1 MQGGGAEQ
9 TVLLT
14 DARPSSA
21 IENGWQRVTA
31 TFTAPAASCRIAFR
45 MRGCTGTAYLDDL
58 QLEQAEAASTYN
70 LLQNASFEFGDAGW
84 NLQGGSAA
92 AADTR
97 FGAKAMTMQGSY
109 NGNLHV
115 SQPVA
120 LNCSSDTTFLLSGW
134 AQADYAAPNAA
145 LEFDGSTRYF
155 GLIAEIFYVG
165 VEKPEQ
171 QSIPFSWATADWQCA
186 VGTIVPKES
195 GKTIRRI
202 IVYCASTTIPARP
215 GSTTSP
221 CGRSRCRPTPITP
234 TATSPPPRRPARARK
249 RPGIPAQT

>member
-14 DARPSSA
+14 DARPSSP
-21 IENGWQRVTA
+21 IENGGQRVTA

-45 MRGCTGTAYLDDL
+45 MSGCTGTAYLDDL

-109 NGNLHV
+109 DGYLHV

-145 LEFDGSTRYF
+145 LEFGSGTRYF
-155 GLIAEIFYVG
+155 GLIAEIF
-165 VEKPEQ
+165 
-171 QSIPFSWATADWQCA
+171 
-186 VGTIVPKES
+186 
-195 GKTIRRI
+195 
-202 IVYCASTTIPARP
+202 
-215 GSTTSP
+215 
-221 CGRSRCRPTPITP
+221 
-234 TATSPPPRRPARARK
+234 
-249 RPGIPAQT
+249 